1 MKSSLRWSSLLV
13 ALFMI
18 VGLLPFASSAAAAAT
33 PPWEPDGNSE
43 GNIVFYNATGNII
56 TGGNNLNHL
65 FDYAAAT
72 SAATRPTTPCPGVL
86 RVPRPQQHCA
96 RDVVPVSLATSST
109 FYPTTTAPASI
120 NAITNPVATA
130 ASTEANLN
138 AALGGAVL
146 DESAG
151 YAHIVQLRLF
161 DSGPGLGNGKQST
174 PYWQADIS
182 YDTNAGTWTQ
192 VYPATA
198 QATTTTLAAS
208 PTGHQTPGGTVA
220 LTATVTPNSAAG
232 SVDFKDGTTD
242 LGSMPVSGGT
252 ATLSTSTL
260 STGQHSLTG
269 TFTPTNSSAFS
280 PSTSTPLEYV
290 IANLPGAPGAPT
302 ATANN
307 ASANVSWTSP
317 SNTGGVPLT
326 GYDVEYSSNNGT
338 TWKHASSAFHSDTT
352 PHHIVAHLTNGTAYV
367 FRVAAINGAGAGAYS
382 AKSGA
387 VTPKADP
394 TSLSISKATTID
406 YGKSVT
412 IKAKLTDRSTHKGI
426 VDAELALLASPSK
439 SKPFKKVG
447 SARTN
452 SSGSASITVRPKAK
466 TFYEWS
472 YTGTTRNAAAT
483 SAPDSV
489 SVRQGVLAT
498 ATPTSAQK
506 GAKFSIFGT
515 VTPAAAKIKVTL
527 QQKVG
532 SRFTNVATALTK
544 QQKLPNGKRT
554 TGYVFT
560 VKESKAGSYDFRVTA
575 PATPTLSAGTSN
587 TVKVKVV

>member
-1 MKSSLRWSSLLV
+1 VKSHLRWSSLLF

-43 GNIVFYNATGNII
+43 GNIVFYNAAGNII
-56 TGGNNLNHL
+56 TGGSNLNHL

-72 SAATRPTTPCPGVL
+72 SAATRPTTRAQVFFAFPDHNNTVL
-86 RVPRPQQHCA
+86 ETWFQSV
-96 RDVVPVSLATSST
+96 ATSST

-161 DSGPGLGNGKQST
+161 DSGPGLGNGKQPT

-182 YDTNAGTWTQ
+182 YDSNAGTWTQ

-198 QATTTTLAAS
+198 QATTTTLAGS
-208 PTGHQTPGGTVA
+208 PADHQTPGGTVV
-220 LTATVTPNSAAG
+220 LTATVTPGGTAG
-232 SVDFKDGTTD
+232 SVDFKDGNTD

-260 STGQHSLTG
+260 STGEHSLTG
-269 TFTPTNSSAFS
+269 TFTPTDTSAFS
-280 PSTSTPLEYV
+280 PSTSTALDYV
-290 IANLPGAPGAPT
+290 IANVPGAPATPT
-302 ATANN
+302 ATAGN
-307 ASANVSWTSP
+307 ASANVSWTAP
-317 SNTGGVPLT
+317 SDIGGVPLT
-326 GYDVEYSSNNGT
+326 GYDVEYSSDNGT
-338 TWKHASSAFHSDTT
+338 TWKHASSAFHSDVTT
-352 PHHIVAHLTNGTAYV
+352 HQTVAHLINGTAYV
-367 FRVAAINGAGAGAYS
+367 FRVAAINAAGTGAYS

-387 VTPKADP
+387 VKPHADA
-394 TSLSISKATTID
+394 TSLTISKPVTINS
-406 YGKSVT
+406 GKAAT
-412 IKAKLTDRSTHKGI
+412 IKAKLTDRATHKAIGN
-426 VDAELALLASPSK
+426 AALTLLAAPSK

-447 SARTN
+447 SAKTN
-452 SSGSASITVRPKAK
+452 SSGAASISVKPKAK

-483 SAPDSV
+483 SSADVV
-489 SVRQGVLAT
+489 SVRRGVHAT
-498 ATPTSAQK
+498 AKPTSAKK
-506 GAKFSIFGT
+506 GAKFSVFGT
-515 VTPAAAKIKVTL
+515 VAPAAAKLKVSL
-527 QQKVG
+527 QEKVG
-532 SRFTNVATALTK
+532 AKFKNIATAMTK

-554 TGYVFT
+554 IGYVFT
-560 VKESKAGSYDFRVTA
+560 VKESKAGSYDFRVTV
-575 PATPTLSAGTSN
+575 PATSTLSAGTSN
-587 TVKVKVV
+587 TVTVKVV